1 MNRVNNGRREPR
13 LRYQWTVLFAEDSK
27 KPVSEG
33 LMVDV
38 SSGGLAFRCNAGDN
52 CPRVGQTLVTHF
64 SIPSSEVYDSSSMM
78 SFTRTGRVLRV
89 EIINPFLR
97 HVAVQFDEPLPVKP
111 HEKTRSENASNAGKP
126 PAPNPSAWTPMEDS

>member
-27 KPVSEG
+27 QTVSEG

-38 SSGGLAFRCNAGDN
+38 ASGGLAFRCDAGEN
-52 CPRVGQTLVTHF
+52 CPRVGQKLVTHF
-64 SIPSSEVYDSSSMM
+64 SIPGSDVCDSSSME

-89 EIINPFLR
+89 EIMNPFLR
-97 HVAVQFDEPLPVKP
+97 HIAVQFDEPLPVKP
-111 HEKTRSENASNAGKP
+111 CENTKSESQSKT
-126 PAPNPSAWTPMEDS
+126 PSTPEWPHPVVSDS